1 MVRSTKKP
9 APPANLDK
17 LALNAYPQDNL
28 ETAVQKYVI
37 KNWVK
42 WAKFKMN
49 GARYM
54 IAEDILYF
62 RDKGLCITKSELETG
77 DKGRLFWNKMQ
88 YPVSLREIDR
98 MTKATESAR
107 KVLKHQSEDQWN
119 VLRRSKTH
127 FLNFPRDIL
136 DNIFK
141 HALVALPGNVV
152 FPNVMATNWKK
163 RYIEPSHKIYEIGQG
178 FEPYYSDDGHRP
190 WPYSPSY
197 FDNSHASFQ
206 RKKLRDKKGSYVEL
220 QRILRPQID
229 ATLLRTSKTFREIG
243 STLLYRQNTF
253 SFGMAC
259 ESMEKSSPSWIGKW
273 SYRPEPSKRGI
284 DEGSISKAIQQ
295 FQSRAIITSI
305 PGWCYYDPFVRFL
318 YHVRLRNS
326 IFIKKLRFEGTI
338 KAHECGRN
346 TCRLQCD
353 DDFIP
358 SIKCYIPFINAL
370 CPGLHEL
377 TLEVD
382 IDHWGAL
389 STPADRQL
397 EFDRLLSK
405 LLEKEARELKT
416 VRLLNVVAAEPPS
429 NHNQKA
435 DVSIARDATQW
446 FREREIARV
455 EK

>member
-37 KNWVK
+37 KYWVK

-77 DKGRLFWNKMQ
+77 DRGRLFWNKMQ

-119 VLRRSKTH
+119 VPRRSKTH

-152 FPNVMATNWKK
+152 LPNAMATNWKK

-273 SYRPEPSKRGI
+273 SYRPEPSKRGN
-284 DEGSISKAIQQ
+284 DEGSIPKPSSNSKAELSSPQ
-295 FQSRAIITSI
+295 FRAGVTTTRS
-305 PGWCYYDPFVRFL
+305 
-318 YHVRLRNS
+318 
-326 IFIKKLRFEGTI
+326 
-338 KAHECGRN
+338 
-346 TCRLQCD
+346 LQCD

-370 CPGLHEL
+370 CPELHEL

-416 VRLLNVVAAEPPS
+416 VRVLNVVAAEPPS